1 MGIRRYLVLVAALV
15 AMGLGTIWWKTQTL
29 GMGYEAVRLERDLER
44 ASEEERLEDALLAEL
59 TSPQR
64 VGEKVKELN
73 LKLDRQAR
81 MVAVRRIHRGG
92 AGRRSV
98 RVADR
103 Q

>member
-29 GMGYEAVRLERDLER
+29 GMGYEAVRLERDMER
-44 ASEEERLEDALLAEL
+44 AGEEERLEDSLLAEL
-59 TSPQR
+59 TSPER
-64 VGEKVKELN
+64 IGEKVRELE

-81 MVAVRRIHRGG
+81 MVTVRRSHRGG
-92 AGRRSV
+92 VGRRPV
-98 RVADR
+98 RVAGR